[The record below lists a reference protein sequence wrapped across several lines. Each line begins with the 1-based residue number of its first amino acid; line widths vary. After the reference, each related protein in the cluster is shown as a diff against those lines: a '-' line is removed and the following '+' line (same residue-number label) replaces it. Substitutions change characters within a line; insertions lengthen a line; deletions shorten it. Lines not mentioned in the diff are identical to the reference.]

1 MKRVLLILILAPTVF
16 GISRAQLTLDTCQA
30 LARENYPTIRQYGL
44 VAKST
49 DYNVANVKTAWWP
62 QLNLS
67 AQATYQSEAAGFPEK
82 MQSIYNQM
90 GINLKGIH
98 RDQYRVAL
106 DVNQMVYDG
115 GATRANR
122 AQAEAAGKVAT
133 EQVNV
138 SLYDIRSRVNDLYFG
153 ILLIKEQLSQN
164 LLLQNLLQDDLK
176 KMQSCVRNGVA
187 MQSDA
192 DVVEAQLLTTHQQQ
206 TELEAAGASYR
217 DMLALFIGRA
227 IAENTTF
234 EKPNPLSLNSM
245 EVSSRPELN
254 LYNARIAQSEV
265 RKAAINASL
274 KPKFS
279 LFATGFYGYPG
290 YNMFE
295 DMLHPRLRL
304 NAIVGAR
311 IQWNMG
317 AFYTKKNDLSKI
329 DNEQRQIETERATF
343 LFNTRMQSTQQQN
356 NTDKLLRLKSEDD
369 RIVALRTSVRK
380 ASESKLANGVID
392 TNRLLSDLT
401 SEHRAKLDLVIH
413 EVEWLQAQYQLKN
426 TVEP

>member
-279 LFATGFYGYPG
+279 LFATGFLWLSGLQYVRRHVASPSKAQCHSGGTHTMEYRC
-290 YNMFE
+290 F
-295 DMLHPRLRL
+295 LHEEKRP
-304 NAIVGAR
+304 
-311 IQWNMG
+311 
-317 AFYTKKNDLSKI
+317 
-329 DNEQRQIETERATF
+329 
-343 LFNTRMQSTQQQN
+343 QQ
-356 NTDKLLRLKSEDD
+356 D
-369 RIVALRTSVRK
+369 
-380 ASESKLANGVID
+380 
-392 TNRLLSDLT
+392 
-401 SEHRAKLDLVIH
+401 
-413 EVEWLQAQYQLKN
+413 
-426 TVEP
+426 